1 MIQVNASKLSQV
13 PVCVTCG
20 TQYPEAERMDACP
33 VCCDARQYVGWDGQ
47 CWTTSAEVAAHHEV
61 HFEDCAGVM
70 TLRLAPRFGIGQRA
84 FLIPQLGGMVMWECL
99 SAVTD
104 AAVERIAGM
113 ARDGGRVQA
122 IAISH
127 PHFYSAMLEWSAALG
142 GVPIYLH
149 EADEE
154 WVAFDSPFLRFWSGD
169 RFALTD
175 AIDLVH
181 LPGHFEG
188 SSGLLWKTGPRP
200 GGSLFPGDAIQIGMD
215 RRIASF
221 MWSYPNAIPLG
232 RKSLARLRA
241 HVEPLAFSDLYG
253 SFDGKQMIGDAK
265 ALVEASFA
273 RYEAALE
280 G

>member
-1 MIQVNASKLSQV
+1 MTEINKLALSRV

-20 TQYPEAERMDACP
+20 TQYPGVEHRDDCP
-33 VCCDARQYVGWDGQ
+33 VCRDERQFVGWDGQ
-47 CWTTSAEVAAHHEV
+47 RWTTSAEVAASHEIR
-61 HFEDCAGVM
+61 FEDVAGVT
-70 TLRLAPRFGIGQRA
+70 TLWLVPRFAIGQRA
-84 FLIPQLGGMVMWECL
+84 FLIPQADGLVMWECL
-99 SAVTD
+99 PTVTD

-113 ARDGGRVQA
+113 GGVQA

-127 PHFYSAMLEWSAALG
+127 PHFYSAMLEWSEALG

-154 WVAFDSPFLRFWSGD
+154 WVTFDSPFLRFWSGD
-169 RFALTD
+169 RFQLTD
-175 AIDLVH
+175 AVDLVH

-188 SSGLLWKTGPRP
+188 STGLLWKNGPRP

-221 MWSYPNAIPLG
+221 MYSYPNAIPLG
-232 RKSLARLRA
+232 RKSLTRLKA
-241 HVEPLAFSDLYG
+241 KVDPLEFKDLYG
-253 SFDGKQMIGDAK
+253 SFEGKQMIGDAK
-265 ALVEASFA
+265 ALVEASFV
-273 RYEAALE
+273 RYKAALE

>member
-1 MIQVNASKLSQV
+1 MTEINRLALSRV

-20 TQYPEAERMDACP
+20 TQYPDVEHRDDCPICLDER
-33 VCCDARQYVGWDGQ
+33 QFVGWDGQ
-47 CWTTSAEVAAHHEV
+47 RWTTSAEIAVDHEIR
-61 HFEDCAGVM
+61 FEDAAGVM
-70 TLRLAPRFGIGQRA
+70 TLQLSPRFAIGQRA
-84 FLIPQLGGMVMWECL
+84 FLIPQAEGMVMWECL

-113 ARDGGRVQA
+113 GHVQA

-149 EADEE
+149 EADEA
-154 WVAFDSPFLRFWSGD
+154 WVGFDSPFLRFWGGD

-232 RKSLARLRA
+232 RKSLARLKA
-241 HVEPLAFSDLYG
+241 HVDPLAFSDLYG
-253 SFDGKQMIGDAK
+253 SFDGKEMIGDAK